1 MAYVARQT
9 DFQAPAEPY
18 RPTAGVS
25 EPPRRGLLRRFFDAI
40 MEGRQRRAQRDI
52 EHILAHH
59 SRTLTDAFEREM
71 GARMFGGDWNTRR

>member
-9 DFQAPAEPY
+9 DFQVPAEPY
-18 RPTAGVS
+18 RPTAAVS

-52 EHILAHH
+52 DFYVTTHG
-59 SRTLTDAFEREM
+59 RRMTDSMEREINSLM
-71 GARMFGGDWNTRR
+71 LGGNWTVRR